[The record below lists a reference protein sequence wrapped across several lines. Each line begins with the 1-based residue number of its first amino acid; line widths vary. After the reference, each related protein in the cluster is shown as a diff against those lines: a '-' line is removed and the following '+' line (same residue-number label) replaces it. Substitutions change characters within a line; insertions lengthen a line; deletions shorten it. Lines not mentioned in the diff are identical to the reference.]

1 MKKHLALVLGS
12 LALLSAC
19 SSDKPEQETIT
30 VTAGE
35 NQETMPAEQVVGK
48 VYFAFDKAVLT
59 AESKKELEKQALWL
73 CQHEDKQIILKG
85 YTDPR
90 GTQAY
95 NLKLGE
101 RRAQAV
107 KDFLISEGVAANRIT
122 VVSYGKKDPASSM
135 NDPAGWAK
143 DRRAVTV
150 AITD

>member
-1 MKKHLALVLGS
+1 MKKKFSFLLVLAVLVMG
-12 LALLSAC
+12 LSAC
-19 SSDKPEQETIT
+19 GSSKSDTTSET
-30 VTAGE
+30 
-35 NQETMPAEQVVGK
+35 
-48 VYFAFDKAVLT
+48 KATKAPKATET